1 MNLLLKDNRIISSRA
16 LESGDAKK
24 LYDYLNTL
32 SNDSRQRFGPHS
44 FDETTVNIICYHPY
58 KDIHR
63 YIAIEP
69 HEEKIIA
76 YMLFK
81 KGMIE
86 GDRQR
91 FAQRNQYF
99 DPLTTITFAPSVA
112 DDWQSSGVGS
122 CMYGMIEKK
131 LKSAGI
137 KQVVLW
143 GGVQAT
149 NIKAI
154 NFYKKHN
161 YQVTG
166 SFWHDGKDNHDMI
179 KWLDAGNP

>member
-1 MNLLLKDNRIISSRA
+1 MNVLLRENRIISIRT
-16 LESGDAKK
+16 LEPGDAKK

-32 SNDSRQRFGPHS
+32 SADTRQRFGPHS
-44 FDETTVNIICYHPY
+44 FDEPTVSYICNHSDE
-58 KDIHR
+58 DIHR

-69 HEEKIIA
+69 HEGNIIA

-86 GDRQR
+86 NDQQR
-91 FAQRNQYF
+91 FAQRNEFF
-99 DPLTTITFAPSVA
+99 DPLTTIIFAPSVA

-122 CMYGMIEKK
+122 YMYEMIEKK
-131 LKSAGI
+131 LKAEGV

-161 YQVTG
+161 YRMAG
-166 SFWHDGKDNHDMI
+166 SFWHDEKDNYDMV
-179 KWLDAGNP
+179 KWLDISHE